1 MIFSASDRI
10 MSTSPAQAD
19 AIPEAPATV
28 PAHVAI
34 IMDGNGRWAKRQGKS
49 RLRGHEAGAESVRE
63 AIRCCRKYGVKY
75 LTLYAFSI
83 ENWVRP
89 KAEIQG
95 LMRLLRQFLK
105 RNEFELHENQVRL
118 RVMGRR
124 EDLPRDIDKELV
136 RVEQA
141 TAQYTAGQL
150 VLALSYGGR
159 TEIVQAIQAIAAG
172 VQRGELAPDAIDE
185 NTLREHLYLPDVPD
199 PDLIVRTSGEMRL
212 SNFLLWQCSYSEF
225 YVTPTLWPDFR
236 EAQFVEA
243 LNDYAR
249 RQRRFGDVEARS
261 KKSKGTTAC

>member
-1 MIFSASDRI
+1 MPP
-10 MSTSPAQAD
+10 SPEQAD
-19 AIPEAPATV
+19 AIPDAPAMV
-28 PAHVAI
+28 PAHLAI
-34 IMDGNGRWAKRQGKS
+34 IMDGNGRWARQRGKS

-63 AIRCCRKYGVKY
+63 AIRCCRKYGVRY
-75 LTLYAFSI
+75 LTLYAFSV

-124 EDLPRDIDKELV
+124 ADLPRDIDEELI

-141 TAQYTAGQL
+141 TRHYTAGQL

-159 TEIVQAIQAIAAG
+159 TELVQAVQAIAEKA
-172 VQRGELAPDAIDE
+172 RLGELDPAAIDE
-185 NTLREHLYLPDVPD
+185 ATIVEHLYLPDVPD

-212 SNFLLWQCSYSEF
+212 SNFLLWQCSYSEL
-225 YVTPTLWPDFR
+225 YVTPVFWPDFR
-236 EAQFVEA
+236 ETQFVEA
-243 LNDYAR
+243 LIDYAG
-249 RQRRFGDVEARS
+249 RQRRFGDVETHS
-261 KKSKGTTAC
+261 TGTPEKGKEGSDGC